1 VTPDSSDPESGTR
14 RGNLRK
20 PAHPSPP
27 RAKLRRGW
35 SGYNISLR
43 NLGVALGTS
52 LRHSPVVHMRPR
64 IPRRINVVIPV
75 TAVAVRRLVVSR
87 GNRASVHALQIQFHR
102 VGHRNSV
109 PRQKSR
115 IAVTLRAS
123 LRQLPGRNRRVC
135 LVCAFSH
142 RARFRGRTR
151 TLGHP
156 HRHSWL
162 PVRVCF
168 PEILSLPGVAFGA
181 LPGHQ
186 YFRCAQFV
194 HASVT
199 IGAGQLSQN
208 RVRTGPIRLHFIR
221 MWRTA
226 LLSLCP
232 DGEDP

>member
-1 VTPDSSDPESGTR
+1 VRTFPPKHLPRSLVTPDSSDPESGAR

-27 RAKLRRGW
+27 RAKLRRGC

-64 IPRRINVVIPV
+64 IPRRINVVVPV

-123 LRQLPGRNRRVC
+123 LRQLPGRNRRVR

-162 PVRVCF
+162 PSVYAFLKFFHFLVWHSAHF
-168 PEILSLPGVAFGA
+168 PGISISAVLSSCTLP
-181 LPGHQ
+181 
-186 YFRCAQFV
+186 
-194 HASVT
+194 
-199 IGAGQLSQN
+199 
-208 RVRTGPIRLHFIR
+208 
-221 MWRTA
+221 
-226 LLSLCP
+226 
-232 DGEDP
+232 